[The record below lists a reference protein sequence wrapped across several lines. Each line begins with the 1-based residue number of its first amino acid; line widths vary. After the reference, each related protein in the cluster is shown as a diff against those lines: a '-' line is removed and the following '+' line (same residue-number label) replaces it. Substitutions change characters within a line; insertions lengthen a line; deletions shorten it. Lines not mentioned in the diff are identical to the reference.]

1 MDSRSLVER
10 PIRRHA
16 HGHAVREGLRAL
28 TRRDRPHLNPK
39 RLYPVNAVML
49 RANAFGFT
57 VVTAGGTTVDLAGSG
72 YVSTA
77 STFSV

>member
-16 HGHAVREGLRAL
+16 QGHAVREGFRAL
-28 TRRDRPHLNPK
+28 TRDRPHRNPK

>member
-28 TRRDRPHLNPK
+28 PRDRPHLNPK